1 MKTKPMHPVIAAG
14 RLQTLASDLL
24 PHAPQWLDRL
34 VQARSQT
41 ELLNL
46 VCDLF
51 NLAHSFPS
59 TETKSPRHTILPDEI
74 SGYIG
79 DNLHRGLTLKV
90 LAGLKEICA

>member
-41 ELLNL
+41 ELLKL
-46 VCDLF
+46 VRLF
-51 NLAHSFPS
+51 A
-59 TETKSPRHTILPDEI
+59 
-74 SGYIG
+74 
-79 DNLHRGLTLKV
+79 V
-90 LAGLKEICA
+90 